1 MILFPSHAAVCGQT
15 TVAVLPDALWT
26 GTSSGAVG
34 VHNILGG
41 SVIQLFCTGTDTA
54 GPPNVMWIRN
64 DVPLS
69 NDPPE
74 VRIRT
79 SDDGATATSS
89 VLTIEDFDS
98 TDNGTYYCSVVGTSG
113 SAASGALQ
121 LTGML
126 NSVCSASMYVCMS

>member
-1 MILFPSHAAVCGQT
+1 MIPFPSHAAVCGQT
-15 TVAVLPDALWT
+15 TVAVLPDALWN

-41 SVIQLFCTGTDTA
+41 SVIQLFCTGNDTA
-54 GPPNVMWIRN
+54 GLPNVTWIKN
-64 DVPLS
+64 NVALS

-79 SDDGATATSS
+79 SDDGATTTSS

-98 TDNGTYYCSVVGTSG
+98 ADNGTYYCSVTGASS
-113 SAASGALQ
+113 SAASDTLQ
-121 LTGML
+121 LSGMW
-126 NSVCSASMYVCMS
+126 NSVCM